1 MQNCWKNTKDVG
13 GGKRK
18 VLCWRT
24 ESGVQKSKEREMK
37 MTNRKDIEQVLW
49 NACDSFR
56 GKIDSSRY
64 KDYILSMLFVKYLSD
79 VSKERREE
87 YIKQYDG
94 DMRRVERAM
103 SRERFAM
110 DEQSTFDYLYA
121 NRNDAEIGQ
130 KINVALNHIEEH
142 NSGKLRNVFRAIDFN
157 SQVDFGEPKEKNA
170 TLRNLLEDFN
180 GLDLRPSQLGSADI
194 IGDAYEY
201 MIAMFASDAGK
212 KGGEF
217 FTPSQVSELVASLVQ
232 PKENDRIYDP
242 TCGSGGLL
250 LKAYKKVPSGKVA
263 IYGQELNAQTWALCT
278 MNMFLHGVDDAR
290 IWQGDTLSN
299 PQNVEDDNLMKFQVV
314 VANPPFSL
322 DKWDS
327 GFLSEAEADKRGKK
341 KMSAELDQYHRFD
354 WGVPPTSKGDYAF
367 VLHMLSSL
375 DAENGRMAVVLPHGV
390 LFRGASEGKIRR
402 QLVEMNLLDA
412 VIGLPANLFYGTG
425 IPACILVFKK
435 NRTCRDVLFI
445 DASGDGNFEKGKNQN
460 ILRDSDITRIVNA
473 YQARQNEDK
482 YSYVASFDE
491 IKENDFNLNIPRY
504 VDTFEEE
511 ELVDIDEVQRNIA
524 TIEAELAEV
533 QAQMKGYLKELGL

>member
-1 MQNCWKNTKDVG
+1 
-13 GGKRK
+13 
-18 VLCWRT
+18 
-24 ESGVQKSKEREMK
+24 
-37 MTNRKDIEQVLW
+37 MTTRNDIERVLW
-49 NACDSFR
+49 KACDSFR

-79 VSKERREE
+79 VSKEKRAKYME
-87 YIKQYDG
+87 QYNG
-94 DMRRVERAM
+94 DERRVERAM
-103 SRERFAM
+103 GREQFTL
-110 DEQSTFDYLYA
+110 DSESTFDYLYE
-121 NRNDAEIGQ
+121 NRNSNDIGQ
-130 KINVALNHIEEH
+130 KINIALSHIE
-142 NSGKLRNVFRAIDFN
+142 NSNSAKLTNVFRAIDFN
-157 SQVDFGEPKEKNA
+157 SQVDFGDVKAKNA
-170 TLRNLLEDFN
+170 TLRNLLEDFHD
-180 GLDLRPSQLGSADI
+180 LDLCPGQLGSADI

-201 MIAMFASDAGK
+201 MIANFASDAGK

-217 FTPSQVSELVASLVQ
+217 FTPSQVSELIASLVKPQ
-232 PKENDRIYDP
+232 ENDRIYDP

-250 LKAYKKVPSGKVA
+250 LKTYKKVPSGKVA
-263 IYGQELNAQTWALCT
+263 LYGQEANNQTWALCT

-299 PQNVEDDNLMKFQVV
+299 PQNVENDQLMKFQVV

-327 GFLSEAEADKRGKK
+327 GFLSNAGLDAKGKK
-341 KMSAELDQYHRFD
+341 QEKMTAAMDSWKRFD
-354 WGVPPTSKGDYAF
+354 WGVPPSSKGDYAF

-435 NRTCRDVLFI
+435 NRPRRDVLFI
-445 DASGDGNFEKGKNQN
+445 DASGEGNYEKGKNQN
-460 ILRDSDITRIVNA
+460 VLRNSDIARIVST
-473 YQARQNEDK
+473 YEARETVDK
-482 YSYVASFDE
+482 YSYVAFYDE
-491 IKENDFNLNIPRY
+491 IKDNDFNLNIPRY

-511 ELVDIDEVQRNIA
+511 ELVDIDEVKQNIA
-524 TIEAELAEV
+524 NIEAELAQV
-533 QAQMKGYLKELGL
+533 QAQMAKYLNDLEL